1 MTSTP
6 VCEETQSL
14 IGADGGR
21 STMRKRLDI
30 AFERYPFPERFLVVT
45 FCGRAWMQFPQFFRI
60 IWKEK
65 GSNAK
70 PSTPTL
76 DSQN

>member
-1 MTSTP
+1 
-6 VCEETQSL
+6 
-14 IGADGGR
+14 
-21 STMRKRLDI
+21 MRKRLDI